1 MNHTEKLTEYI
12 NILREAGIDYSQGLP
27 EELFLY
33 VSSVTPIPNVDLLIT
48 NEKKQLLLS
57 WRDDPYFGRG
67 WHIPGGCIRFGET
80 MYERIQ
86 KTALEEIG
94 AEVIVNGGPIAV
106 KDVIC
111 KGRTG
116 LKNPNER
123 GHQLAILYDCNVQ
136 GNYKICNGDKK
147 ENAPGYLKW
156 FDRIPEDI
164 LSVHEV
170 YKEILNH
177 WEKTRE
183 ENEKL
188 E

>member
-1 MNHTEKLTEYI
+1 MAHEDKLIEYA
-12 NILREAGIDYSQGLP
+12 NILREVKSDYSQGLP
-27 EELFLY
+27 EELFLF

-80 MYERIQ
+80 MLERIQ

-106 KDVIC
+106 RDVIC
-111 KGRTG
+111 KGRTE
-116 LKNPNER
+116 LKHPNER
-123 GHQLAILYDCNVQ
+123 GHHLAILYDCSVLE
-136 GNYKICNGDKK
+136 NYKINNGEKK
-147 ENAPGYLKW
+147 ENDPGYLKW
-156 FDRIPEDI
+156 FDRVPEDI
-164 LSVHEV
+164 LQVHEV
-170 YKEILNH
+170 YKEIINH
-177 WEKTRE
+177 WERARE